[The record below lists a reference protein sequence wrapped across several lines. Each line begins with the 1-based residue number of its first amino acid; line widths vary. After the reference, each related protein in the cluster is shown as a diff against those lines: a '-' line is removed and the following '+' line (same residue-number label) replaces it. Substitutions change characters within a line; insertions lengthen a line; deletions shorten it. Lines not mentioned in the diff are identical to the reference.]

1 MDNELNKPMID
12 ILCGISAGE
21 WTMFFMI
28 FCIGLLIWTPIAFYF
43 KKIKDENE

>member
-1 MDNELNKPMID
+1 MENELNKSITE
-12 ILCGISAGE
+12 ILSGISPAE
-21 WTMFFMI
+21 WTVFFMI